1 MIAMEKKRKL
11 TQSEMS
17 KYIDDTVG
25 KWAEIRRRRN
35 HLTLERYE
43 RQVWLDAWC
52 REWEAQA

>member
-1 MIAMEKKRKL
+1 MEKKRKL

-25 KWAEIRRRRN
+25 KWAEIRSRRCG
-35 HLTLERYE
+35 LAWVRYE
-43 RQVWLDAWC
+43 RQIWLDAGC